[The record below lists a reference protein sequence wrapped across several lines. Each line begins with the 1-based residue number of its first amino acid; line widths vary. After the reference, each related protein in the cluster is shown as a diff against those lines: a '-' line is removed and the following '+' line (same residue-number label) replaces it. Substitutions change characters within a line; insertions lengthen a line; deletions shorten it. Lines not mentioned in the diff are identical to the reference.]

1 MNVLRRLI
9 ETVDGGATCVLAT
22 VVQVHGSAPRRQGAR
37 LLLSAGGTQDGT
49 VGGGEVE
56 AEVLE
61 AARGMLAGGSAGHV
75 LEIATN
81 CGGTVTVMLE
91 KFGPNRQLLVVGAG
105 HVGAALAAAG
115 ARAGYQVTVASSTAA
130 ERLRDLPG
138 IEAIAAAEPGMLA
151 SFQHPEVTQVIVATG
166 NADAD
171 SAWAVAALARPFAGV
186 GVVGS
191 RSKAAAIRHAA
202 AAAGVLPDRVHTLRC
217 PVGLDL
223 GAVTP
228 EEIAV
233 SIVAELIRLDRTG
246 EVPEGWRRASRG

>member
-9 ETVDGGATCVLAT
+9 ETVDAGATCVLAT
-22 VVQVHGSAPRRQGAR
+22 VVQVHGSAPRGQGAR
-37 LLLSAGGTQDGT
+37 MLLSASGTQEGT

-56 AEVLE
+56 AEVLG
-61 AARGMLAGGSAGHV
+61 AARAMLAGGPNARIV
-75 LEIATN
+75 EKPTN

-91 KFGPNRQLLVVGAG
+91 KFGPHRRLLIIGAG
-105 HVGAALAAAG
+105 HVGAALAATG
-115 ARAGYQVTVASSTAA
+115 ARAGYQVTVASSTVA

-138 IEAIAAAEPGMLA
+138 IEAIAGAEPGMLEG
-151 SFQHPEVTQVIVATG
+151 FKHPEVTQVVVATG
-166 NADAD
+166 DADAD
-171 SAWAVAALARPFAGV
+171 ASWAVAALARPFTGV

-191 RSKAAAIRHAA
+191 RTKAAAIRHAA
-202 AAAGVLPDRVHTLRC
+202 AAAGVPPDRVHTLRC

-246 EVPEGWRRASRG
+246 EVPEGWRRASRA

>member
-9 ETVDGGATCVLAT
+9 ETVDGGTTCVLAT
-22 VVQVHGSAPRRQGAR
+22 VVQAHGSAPRRQGAR
-37 LLLSAGGTQDGT
+37 LLLLAGGTKEGT

-56 AEVLE
+56 AEVLD
-61 AARGMLAGGSAGHV
+61 AARGMLAGGPAGRV

-81 CGGTVTVMLE
+81 CGGIVTVMLE
-91 KFGPNRQLLVVGAG
+91 KFGPNRQMLVVGAG

-115 ARAGYQVTVASSTAA
+115 ARAGYHVTVASSTAA

-138 IEAIAAAEPGMLA
+138 IEAVAAADPGMLA
-151 SFQHPEVTQVIVATG
+151 GFQHPEVTQVIVATG

-171 SAWAVAALARPFAGV
+171 SAWAVAALSRPFAGV

-191 RSKAAAIRHAA
+191 RTKAAAIRHAA

>member
-1 MNVLRRLI
+1 MNVLRQLI
-9 ETVDGGATCVLAT
+9 ETVEAGATCVLAT
-22 VVQVHGSAPRRQGAR
+22 VVQVRGSAPRGQGAR
-37 LLLSAGGTQDGT
+37 LLLSANDTRVGT

-56 AEVLE
+56 AAVLAAARTMLTGGPDGRVLE
-61 AARGMLAGGSAGHV
+61 MP
-75 LEIATN
+75 TN

-91 KFGPNRQLLVVGAG
+91 KFGPHRRLLVIGAG
-105 HVGAALAAAG
+105 HVGAAVAAAG
-115 ARAGYQVTVASSTAA
+115 ARAGYRVTVASPTGA
-130 ERLRDLPG
+130 ERLAGLPG
-138 IEAIAAAEPGMLA
+138 IETVTAAELAMLA
-151 SFQHPEVTQVIVATG
+151 GFEHPEVTQVVVATG
-166 NADAD
+166 DAEAD
-171 SAWAVAALARPFAGV
+171 SAWAGAALARPFAGV

-202 AAAGVLPDRVHTLRC
+202 AAAGVPPDRVHTLRC

>member
-9 ETVDGGATCVLAT
+9 ETVDEGATCVLAT
-22 VVQVHGSAPRRQGAR
+22 VVQARGSAPRRPGAR
-37 LLLSAGGTQDGT
+37 LLLLADGAKEGT

-56 AEVLE
+56 AEVLD
-61 AARGMLAGGSAGHV
+61 AARGMLAGGPGGRV

-105 HVGAALAAAG
+105 HVGAALATAG
-115 ARAGYQVTVASSTAA
+115 ARAGYKVTVASSTVA

-138 IEAIAAAEPGMLA
+138 IEAIAAAEPGVLA
-151 SFQHPEVTQVIVATG
+151 GFQHPEVTQVIVATG

-171 SAWAVAALARPFAGV
+171 SAWAVAALSRPFAGV

-191 RSKAAAIRHAA
+191 RTKAAAIRHAA

>member
-9 ETVDGGATCVLAT
+9 ETVDSGATCVLAT

-37 LLLSAGGTQDGT
+37 LLLSASGTKDGT

-61 AARGMLAGGSAGHV
+61 VARGMLTGGPGGRV

-81 CGGTVTVMLE
+81 CGGSVTVMLE
-91 KFGPNRQLLVVGAG
+91 KFGPNRRLLVVGAG

-115 ARAGYQVTVASSTAA
+115 ARAGYQVTVVSPTGA
-130 ERLRDLPG
+130 ELAGLTG
-138 IEAIAAAEPGMLA
+138 VEVVAAAEPGLLA
-151 SFQHPEVTQVIVATG
+151 SFEHPEVTQVVVATG

-171 SAWAVAALARPFAGV
+171 SDWAVAALSRPFAGV

-191 RSKAAAIRHAA
+191 RTKAAAIRHAA
-202 AAAGVLPDRVHTLRC
+202 AAAGVVPERVHTLRC

>member
-9 ETVDGGATCVLAT
+9 ETVDGGTSCVLAT

-37 LLLSAGGTQDGT
+37 LLLSANGTREGT

-56 AEVLE
+56 AEVL
-61 AARGMLAGGSAGHV
+61 ATARTMLTGGPNART
-75 LEIATN
+75 LEMPTN

-91 KFGPNRQLLVVGAG
+91 KFGPHRRLLIIGAG
-105 HVGAALAAAG
+105 HVGAALAIAG
-115 ARAGYQVTVASSTAA
+115 ARVGYRVTVASPTVA
-130 ERLRDLPG
+130 ERLADSPG
-138 IEAIAAAEPGMLA
+138 IETVSAAEPGMLA
-151 SFQHPEVTQVIVATG
+151 GFEHPEVTQVVVATG
-166 NADAD
+166 NAEAD
-171 SAWAVAALARPFAGV
+171 SGWAVAALAGSYMGV

-191 RSKAAAIRHAA
+191 LTKAAAIRHAA
-202 AAAGVLPDRVHTLRC
+202 AAAGVPPDRVHMLRC

-246 EVPEGWRRASRG
+246 EVPEGWKRASRG

>member
-1 MNVLRRLI
+1 MDVLRRLI
-9 ETVDGGATCVLAT
+9 ETVDAGTTCVLAT

-37 LLLSAGGTQDGT
+37 LLLLASGTKDGT

-56 AEVLE
+56 AEVLD
-61 AARGMLAGGSAGHV
+61 AARGMLAGGPGGRV

-105 HVGAALAAAG
+105 HVGAALATAG
-115 ARAGYQVTVASSTAA
+115 ARAGYRVTVASPTGA
-130 ERLRDLPG
+130 ELQGLAGVEMVVAP
-138 IEAIAAAEPGMLA
+138 EPDMLTR
-151 SFQHPEVTQVIVATG
+151 FDHPEVTHVIVATG

-171 SAWAVAALARPFAGV
+171 GAWAIAALSRPFAGV

-191 RSKAAAIRHAA
+191 RTKAAAIRHAA
-202 AAAGVLPDRVHTLRC
+202 AAAGVVPERVHTLRC

-246 EVPEGWRRASRG
+246 EVPEGWKRASRG

>member
-9 ETVDGGATCVLAT
+9 ENVDAGTTCVLAT
-22 VVQVHGSAPRRQGAR
+22 VVQAKGSAPRRQGAR
-37 LLLSAGGTQDGT
+37 LLLSASGTKDGT

-56 AEVLE
+56 AAVLD
-61 AARGMLAGGSAGHV
+61 AAHGMLAGGLNAYT
-75 LEIATN
+75 LEMPTN
-81 CGGTVTVMLE
+81 CGGTVMVMLE
-91 KFGPNRQLLVVGAG
+91 RFGPHRRLVVVGAG
-105 HVGAALAAAG
+105 HVGAALATAG
-115 ARAGYQVTVASSTAA
+115 ARAGYQVTVASPTGV
-130 ERLRDLPG
+130 ELRALAG
-138 IEAIAAAEPGMLA
+138 VEIVAAAEPGMLTG
-151 SFQHPEVTQVIVATG
+151 FEHPGVTQVVVATG

-171 SAWAVAALARPFAGV
+171 SDWAVAALSCPFAGV

-191 RSKAAAIRHAA
+191 RTKAAAIRHAA
-202 AAAGVLPDRVHTLRC
+202 AAAGVPPERVHTLRC

-246 EVPEGWRRASRG
+246 EVPEGWRRVSRG